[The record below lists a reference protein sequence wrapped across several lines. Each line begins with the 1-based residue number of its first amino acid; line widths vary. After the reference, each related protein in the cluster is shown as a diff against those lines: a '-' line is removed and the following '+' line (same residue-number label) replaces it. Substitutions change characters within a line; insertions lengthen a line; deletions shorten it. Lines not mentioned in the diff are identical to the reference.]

1 MIRAALIGLLAPAAH
16 AQPFATQVADYTPA
30 PGQFV
35 NNPDFNNP
43 ADALGPPDTAAD
55 PASTGTVTL
64 GGLGGSVT
72 LRMPRTVLDDPR
84 NRLGLDAIVFGN
96 AFYLAGDPTRRFAEP
111 GLIEIA
117 PDANAN
123 GIADDTFYPIAGSH
137 GTTIPLPP
145 ALNGPV
151 LEAPQGWPDDTDF
164 VFGYADASP
173 RAPLPERA
181 DPARF
186 YTIPDDPTSIGIDL
200 LPNGTSTAG
209 GDAFDIAWAV
219 IPGTGTPANLTGFDF
234 IRITTGPDVPA
245 GIFGEVSTEI
255 DAVADARPPCPA
267 DTNLDGQL
275 TPADFNGWIIAF
287 NTQSIIADQN
297 DDGLITPADFN
308 GWILNYNEGCQ

>member
-1 MIRAALIGLLAPAAH
+1 MIRTALACLLTGVTH
-16 AQPFATQVADYTPA
+16 AQPFASEVLDYAPA

-35 NNPDFNNP
+35 SDPDFNNP
-43 ADALGPPDTAAD
+43 ADALGPPDTGID

-64 GGLGGSVT
+64 GGLGGSIT

-117 PDANAN
+117 LDTNNN

-137 GTTIPLPP
+137 GAALPLPP
-145 ALNGPV
+145 QLNGPV
-151 LEAPQGWPDDTDF
+151 LQAPAGWPADTDF
-164 VFGYADASP
+164 IFGYADASP
-173 RAPLPERA
+173 RAPLPAGA

-186 YTIPDDPTSIGIDL
+186 YTIPDDPTSIGID
-200 LPNGTSTAG
+200 PGTAG

-219 IPGTGTPANLTGFDF
+219 IPGTLDRANLTGFDF
-234 IRITTGPDVPA
+234 IRITTGPNVPA
-245 GIFGEVSTEI
+245 GLFGEVSTEV

-267 DTNLDGQL
+267 DTNLDGAL
-275 TPADFNGWIIAF
+275 TPADFNGWILAF
-287 NTQSIIADQN
+287 NNQSIVADQN
-297 DDGLITPADFN
+297 DDGLVTPADFN
-308 GWILNYNEGCQ
+308 GWILNYNEGCP